1 MSSIVVS
8 AKVGRGTVLCL
19 IWALS
24 FVLPSQVQGICEPL
38 TIPLCQ
44 GLGYNHTIFPNT
56 LNHTSQQEA
65 ALEVHQFTPLVR
77 VGCSRDLAF
86 SICSV
91 YAPYCAVSAKLTFP
105 VPPCRSLCSRAKK
118 DCAGLM
124 KRFGFAWPASLRCNR
139 FPKLGEKICV
149 DFNSTSKTV
158 TVQLPTVDRVKRGKT
173 LLELLNIQSYVNIVL
188 LSNANSFSGKT
199 CQMLKLTS
207 SCEEDIFTTLS
218 VTTEFLPFVV
228 CVTR

>member
-1 MSSIVVS
+1 MANSGYSCQICAFSPSENDSFDPVQRAEMSTAVVS
-8 AKVGRGTVLCL
+8 ANVGPGVVLGV
-19 IWALS
+19 IWALG
-24 FVLPSQVQGICEPL
+24 FLLPSQVQGMRCEPL

-65 ALEVHQFTPLVR
+65 ALEVHQFTALVR

-91 YAPYCAVSAKLTFP
+91 YAPYCAVSANLTFP
-105 VPPCRSLCSRAKK
+105 VPPCRFLCSRAKK

-139 FPKLGEKICV
+139 FPKLGEEKCV
-149 DFNSTSKTV
+149 DFDSTSKTV
-158 TVQLPTVDRVKRGKT
+158 TVQLPKVDRIKRGKT
-173 LLELLNIQSYVNIVL
+173 LLELLNIVL
-188 LSNANSFSGKT
+188 LSNANSFSGKN
-199 CQMLKLTS
+199 MP
-207 SCEEDIFTTLS
+207 D
-218 VTTEFLPFVV
+218 V
-228 CVTR
+228 